1 MHIIHNCSGVFAHIE
16 NNNVFDLHFFCLVI
30 LLEQFSQCKINFRYG
45 KSSNRAPITQT
56 SGAWAWP
63 YQVYVHI
70 AVISVFVMANVHL
83 FALLEEEKR
92 KLDLCVKFKV
102 RESGTSV
109 SVSVSLAMQLTR
121 DDLDQTGKRGSR

>member
-1 MHIIHNCSGVFAHIE
+1 LALKLRI
-16 NNNVFDLHFFCLVI
+16 FDLEPSFI
-30 LLEQFSQCKINFRYG
+30 AIKLLSSYAYNTQLQCKINFRYG

-56 SGAWAWP
+56 SGAWVWP

-109 SVSVSLAMQLTR
+109 SLAMQLTR